1 MGYDDRGGDRG
12 GGYRRDRDRY
22 DDRGRDRDRD
32 RDRERYDRGG
42 RGGGGY
48 GRRDDYRGG
57 GGGGGGGYRR
67 DRYDDRGG
75 RGRGGRSPSWSPP
88 PTGPRERRRPTLFD
102 MRPEDMAPGAA
113 GSEALL
119 AGAKK
124 AGADLPEDLAGAGQ
138 AVVLQ
143 ASQQSTR
150 HARRIYV
157 GGLPPM
163 ANEQMVSA
171 FFSQALVEIGGA
183 ATADAV
189 VNVYINFEKR
199 FSFVEFR
206 TVEETSNALALD
218 QVLFEGHHIRVRR
231 PNDYNAQAAAAF
243 GPTQPKPGLNLEKVG
258 LTPGPPAG
266 GPSAL
271 SPDRIF
277 VGGLPYY
284 LDEDQ
289 CIQLLSQFGAVK
301 SFDLVRDQATQGS
314 KGYGFCVYEDTKV
327 TDFACQGLNGLKMGD
342 KVLTVRRANPLPGPG
357 GPRPPMMMMPPGGMM
372 PMAPNAQHAAMQQA
386 LISANKM
393 MEGATTVVKLAKC
406 VTVEELADPEEYAA
420 IVEDMEEEGGKHGEV
435 RVVIPKPPA
444 AGAPAPPGLGK
455 VFLKFAAV
463 AAAAKF
469 RHATNGRKFGE
480 SVVEA
485 AFMPEDAFEAGRL
498 DD

>member
-1 MGYDDRGGDRG
+1 
-12 GGYRRDRDRY
+12 
-22 DDRGRDRDRD
+22 
-32 RDRERYDRGG
+32 
-42 RGGGGY
+42 
-48 GRRDDYRGG
+48 
-57 GGGGGGGYRR
+57 
-67 DRYDDRGG
+67 
-75 RGRGGRSPSWSPP
+75 
-88 PTGPRERRRPTLFD
+88 

-119 AGAKK
+119 VGAKK
-124 AGADLPEDLAGAGQ
+124 AGADLPDDLASAGQ

-206 TVEETSNALALD
+206 TVEETANALALD

-231 PNDYNAQAAAAF
+231 PNDYNPIAAAAF
-243 GPTQPKPGLNLEKVG
+243 GPTQPKPGLKLEKVG

-284 LDEDQ
+284 LDEEQ

-301 SFDLVRDQATQGS
+301 SFDLVRDKETQGS

-327 TDFACQGLNGLKMGD
+327 TDFACHGLNGLKMGD

-357 GPRPPMMMMPPGGMM
+357 GPRPPMMMPPGGMM

-393 MEGATTVVKLAKC
+393 MEGATTVVKLTNC

-463 AAAAKF
+463 PSAAKF
-469 RHATNGRKFGE
+469 RHATHGRKFGE

-498 DD
+498 DA